1 MSRSQAN
8 EKTST
13 LLECAISAK
22 PTIVSHPPTYIGLRT
37 ARYGPKA
44 TNARGGSNGAGVPL
58 PRMAKSAMHVSASG
72 TPAMRTAT
80 PSGHVHDGS
89 GPPKIASNCLAHSPT
104 MAHSQTNTGAN
115 AMVRIAANSTVMRSP
130 PDPTYRGPRGLVAN
144 GSPDSWLRNYRRNL
158 STAGDAEDRK
168 FNPRWWRW
176 QFCNALEGCAT

>member
-13 LLECAISAK
+13 LLDCAISAK

-104 MAHSQTNTGAN
+104 MAHSQTNTVAN
-115 AMVRIAANSTVMRSP
+115 AMVRIAANGTVMRSP
-130 PDPTYRGPRGLVAN
+130 PDPTRSEEHTSELQSRSDLVCRLLLEKKKKKN
-144 GSPDSWLRNYRRNL
+144 DSMM
-158 STAGDAEDRK
+158 SDSE
-168 FNPRWWRW
+168 
-176 QFCNALEGCAT
+176 